1 MYYLA
6 RDLLGVARAVGV
18 GLLRDPL
25 AALVGV
31 GQRVPWFL
39 VEVGVAPRCPGLGLV
54 VHLPFLLHRLLPQP
68 HRSPRH
74 LLLHL
79 SLSLCSLLSS
89 LSPSPSRWAMAKSRE
104 GGPSHGGEETPLD
117 SDFTL
122 MEPVWVKWRMVEVDR
137 SGPVAVVSGSI
148 FWFPVSY
155 LFHQLALAKG

>member
-89 LSPSPSRWAMAKSRE
+89 LSPPL
-104 GGPSHGGEETPLD
+104 PLD
-117 SDFTL
+117 GR
-122 MEPVWVKWRMVEVDR
+122 WRRAGKEDR
-137 SGPVAVVSGSI
+137 VTEARKPPSTRI
-148 FWFPVSY
+148 
-155 LFHQLALAKG
+155 LH